1 MKFEQLVV
9 LLPCSSLEDLS
20 LNREAAE
27 AEELL
32 SAWSAL
38 YHPVLVGAA
47 GNTPQWFQAGG
58 PPPDLTDKLIILPDC
73 CESQLPPD
81 WLSEAEAAGAAV
93 VRGKNREQMVAAALA
108 YLDEIPPV
116 EPQLAADF
124 LALGVCHLLVELLT
138 RQLRYMSN
146 LDEGQ
151 FRQRTLTAAEQALT
165 GDNEAARDSLRSA
178 YDLLTESREYFYPV
192 EAHLLDLTL
201 VAPTTL
207 GVSLR
212 SELSKPRP
220 TNLLISG
227 KTLAEMAT
235 AEPETLT
242 LLQDGLQKQT
252 AVIIGG
258 EWDEQELPLLPLEAI
273 LAQLRRGLASYE
285 THLGCRPTIFG
296 RRRFGLTPALPHL
309 LHKLGFVG
317 ALHFTLED
325 GRFPSGNQSKI
336 RWEGVDGTPLE
347 ALARLPIDAT
357 QADAFFR
364 LPETLGQTMDLDHA
378 ATVVFAHWPG
388 QSSVWYEDV
397 RRMADYSSALG
408 RIESMTDYFHST
420 EYSGQTARHS
430 ADQYRS
436 PYLRQDVAAG
446 RRNPISRWVSYYS
459 RRALV
464 EAAAT
469 LETLAQLVT
478 SRRQR
483 EGQLR
488 DRLFQEIEDARVGT
502 ESAEGDLDWRLHAF
516 LETAKKSLSEALARP
531 NAESQN
537 GCLVLNPWSFSQRRA
552 VDVSE
557 LKHPPAQGGA
567 VWMAGQADATKTAIV
582 DLPAMGFAWLEAGPE
597 PPPPPPVPARKKRGQ
612 KQEETPPLAEGNI
625 LRNDFFQVELH
636 PVTGTIKSIRDF
648 VRRENRLAQQI
659 AFRSARPM
667 RTAQGGR
674 GDDEEAHYTVM
685 AADEIR
691 VVSPGPLVGQI
702 VSRGR
707 LLDLEGQIVARFVQT
722 LRLERGSRVLELDL
736 ELDPIREPEADPWN
750 SYYGLRFAWGS
761 DTMDLYRSVH
771 LGSVSSGIA
780 QVEAPQFIDLR
791 EEKIRTTILTGGLPY
806 HRRFGLR
813 RLDTLVIV
821 RGESARRFRMGIGVD
836 LPYPVPAA
844 LGLLTPEVVLR
855 EVPSPL
861 APSGWL
867 FHVSAKNVVATAW
880 EPVVSED
887 RATGVRV
894 RLLETEGRR
903 TQAVLRALRPVKTAR
918 KTDFASPSPV
928 ELPVADDQVTIEIGP
943 HEWAEV
949 EVSF

>member
-1 MKFEQLVV
+1 M
-9 LLPCSSLEDLS
+9 
-20 LNREAAE
+20 
-27 AEELL
+27 
-32 SAWSAL
+32 
-38 YHPVLVGAA
+38 
-47 GNTPQWFQAGG
+47 
-58 PPPDLTDKLIILPDC
+58 
-73 CESQLPPD
+73 
-81 WLSEAEAAGAAV
+81 
-93 VRGKNREQMVAAALA
+93 
-108 YLDEIPPV
+108 
-116 EPQLAADF
+116 
-124 LALGVCHLLVELLT
+124 
-138 RQLRYMSN
+138 
-146 LDEGQ
+146 
-151 FRQRTLTAAEQALT
+151 
-165 GDNEAARDSLRSA
+165 
-178 YDLLTESREYFYPV
+178 LTESREYFYPV

-220 TNLLISG
+220 ANLLISG

-242 LLQDGLQKQT
+242 LLQDGLKKQT

-273 LAQLRRGLASYE
+273 LAQLRRGLGSYE

-408 RIESMTDYFHST
+408 RIESMADYFHST
-420 EYSGQTARHS
+420 EYSGQTTRHS

-459 RRALV
+459 RRVGRGRRDSGNADATRHFPSASGR
-464 EAAAT
+464 AAPRSP
-469 LETLAQLVT
+469 VP
-478 SRRQR
+478 
-483 EGQLR
+483 R
-488 DRLFQEIEDARVGT
+488 DRRCSCGDGIGRGRSGFAPACFFGNGQENIVRSTG
-502 ESAEGDLDWRLHAF
+502 S
-516 LETAKKSLSEALARP
+516 
-531 NAESQN
+531 
-537 GCLVLNPWSFSQRRA
+537 SQRRVA
-552 VDVSE
+552 ERLSGAQSVE
-557 LKHPPAQGGA
+557 FLPAPGRGRIRTEAPAGTGGA
-567 VWMAGQADATKTAIV
+567 VWMAGQADTTKTAIV

-597 PPPPPPVPARKKRGQ
+597 PPPPPPAPARRKRGQ
-612 KQEETPPLAEGNI
+612 KQEETPPLAEGNL

-667 RTAQGGR
+667 RMAQGGR

-771 LGSVSSGIA
+771 LGSVSSEIA

-791 EEKIRTTILTGGLPY
+791 EEKTRTTILTGGLPY

-821 RGESARRFRMGIGVD
+821 RGESARRFRLGIGVD

-844 LGLLTPEVVLR
+844 LGLLAPEVIVR
-855 EVPSPL
+855 EASSPL

-867 FHVSAKNVVATAW
+867 FHVNAKNVVATAW

-887 RATGVRV
+887 RPTGVRV
-894 RLLETEGRR
+894 RLLETEGRH
-903 TQAVLRALRPVKTAR
+903 THAVLRALRPVKTAR

-943 HEWAEV
+943 HEWVEV

>member
-9 LLPCSSLEDLS
+9 LLPCNSLEDLS

-27 AEELL
+27 AEQLL

-38 YHPVLVGAA
+38 YHPVLLGTT

-73 CESQLPPD
+73 CESLLPPD
-81 WLSEAEAAGAAV
+81 WLSEADAAGTAV
-93 VRGKNREQMVAAALA
+93 IRGKNRAQMIDAALG

-116 EPQLAADF
+116 DPQLATDF

-151 FRQRTLTAAEQALT
+151 FRERTLAAAEEALK
-165 GDNEAARDSLRSA
+165 GDNETARESLRSA
-178 YDLLTESREYFYPV
+178 FDLLTESREYFYPV

-207 GVSLR
+207 GISLR

-220 TNLLISG
+220 ANLLISG
-227 KTLAEMAT
+227 KTLAEMAK
-235 AEPETLT
+235 AEPETLAM
-242 LLQDGLQKQT
+242 LQEAVQKQT
-252 AVIIGG
+252 ATIIGG

-273 LAQLRRGLASYE
+273 LVELRRGLASYE

-296 RRRFGLTPALPHL
+296 RRRFGLTPALPQL
-309 LHKLGFVG
+309 LHKLGFIG
-317 ALHFTLED
+317 TLHFTLED
-325 GRFPSGNQSKI
+325 GRFPTGNQSKI
-336 RWEGVDGTPLE
+336 RWEGLDGTPLE
-347 ALARLPIDAT
+347 ALARLPLDAT
-357 QADAFFR
+357 RSEAFFR

-378 ATVVFAHWPG
+378 ATLVFAHWPG
-388 QSSVWYEDV
+388 QSSVWYEDL

-408 RIESMTDYFHST
+408 RIESMADYFHST
-420 EYSGQTARHS
+420 EYSGQTTRHT

-446 RRNPISRWVSYYS
+446 RANPISRWVRYYG

-464 EAAAT
+464 EAAST
-469 LETLAQLVT
+469 VETLAQLVAP
-478 SRRQR
+478 RQR
-483 EGQLR
+483 GECPSR
-488 DRLFQEIEDARVGT
+488 DRLFQEIEDARVN
-502 ESAEGDLDWRLHAF
+502 SSPDEGDLDARLQAC
-516 LETAKKSLSEALARP
+516 LEEAKKSLSQALARP
-531 NAESQN
+531 NAKAQN
-537 GCLVLNPWSFSQRRA
+537 GCLVINPWSFPQRQTL
-552 VDVSE
+552 DVSE

-567 VWMAGQADATKTAIV
+567 VWMAGQAEGKKTAVV

-597 PPPPPPVPARKKRGQ
+597 PPPPPPTPLRKKKGQ
-612 KQEETPPLAEGNI
+612 KSEELPPLAEGNI
-625 LRNDFFQVELH
+625 LRNDFFQVELN
-636 PVTGTIKSIRDF
+636 PVTGTIKSVRDF
-648 VRRENRLAQQI
+648 IRRENRLAQQI
-659 AFRSARPM
+659 AYRSPRPFRAS
-667 RTAQGGR
+667 QGGL

-685 AADEIR
+685 AVDEIR
-691 VVSPGPLVGQI
+691 VVSPGPLVGQT

-722 LRLERGSRVLELDL
+722 LRLQRGSRVLELDL
-736 ELDPIREPEADPWN
+736 ELDPVREPEADPWN

-771 LGSVSSGIA
+771 LGSVSSEIA

-813 RLDTLVIV
+813 KLDTLLIV
-821 RGESARRFRMGIGVD
+821 RGESARRFRLGIGVD

-844 LGLLTPEVVLR
+844 LGLLAPEVVLR
-855 EVPSPL
+855 EAAPPL

-867 FHVSAKNVVATAW
+867 FHVNAKNVVATAW

-894 RLLETEGRR
+894 RLLETEGRP
-903 TQAVLRALRPVKTAR
+903 TQVVLRALRPVKTAR
-918 KTDFASPSPV
+918 KTDLASPDPL
-928 ELPVADDQVTIEIGP
+928 ELPIADDQVTIEIGA
-943 HEWAEV
+943 HEWVEV